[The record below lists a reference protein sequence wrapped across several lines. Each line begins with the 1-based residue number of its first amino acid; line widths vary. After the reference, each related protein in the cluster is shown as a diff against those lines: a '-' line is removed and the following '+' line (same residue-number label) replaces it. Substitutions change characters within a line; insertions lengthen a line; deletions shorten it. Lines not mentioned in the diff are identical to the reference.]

1 MSDADNQT
9 SQKEVSKLRM
19 GAQKKHQAHGSTP
32 SFKTKYIRFCGGYGG
47 FQRALGRS
55 PFDISETE
63 TKRLVAKKHGR
74 NKACFCGSERKLKR
88 CCLIG

>member
-1 MSDADNQT
+1 MSDANNKT
-9 SQKEVSKLRM
+9 SQKEIPEFRM
-19 GAQKKHQAHGSTP
+19 GAKKKYTSSSATP
-32 SFKTKYIRFCGGYGG
+32 SFKPKYIRFCGGYGG

-55 PFDISETE
+55 PFDISHTE

-74 NKACFCGSERKLKR
+74 NKACFCGSERKLKK